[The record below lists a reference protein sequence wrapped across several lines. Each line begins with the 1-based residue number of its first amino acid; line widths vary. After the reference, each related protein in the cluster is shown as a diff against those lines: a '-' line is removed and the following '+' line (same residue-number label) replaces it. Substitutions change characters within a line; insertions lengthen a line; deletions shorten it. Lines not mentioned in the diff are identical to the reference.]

1 MPASLPVA
9 DPLEQTR
16 RRSPGNDVAMPVAL
30 PCIKRS
36 SGLRQLEKA
45 HRFCGMKVS
54 LFSSKSYDES
64 FFSAENES
72 VGHELVFYDFKLTPA
87 SAPLAAGSKAVCA
100 FVNDRLDRETL
111 EVLHAGGTEYVAMRC
126 AGFNNV
132 DLAAVKALGMKVVRV
147 PAYSPYAVAEHTMG
161 LLLALNRRLYRSYN
175 RVREGNFSLQGLV
188 GFDIHG
194 LTVGIIGTGTIG
206 EKVVRLFNGF
216 GCKVLCYDVYENET
230 VKGLGAE
237 YVPLEQLFAESD
249 IISLHCPLLEST
261 HHMIDAA
268 ALEQM
273 KPGVTLLNT
282 SRGALIDTSA
292 VIEGLKSGQIG
303 NLGID
308 VYEEEDNLFF
318 EDQSGQVMQDDVFA
332 RLLTFPNVL
341 ITGHQAF
348 FTSNALTQIARV
360 TLKNLSELDASG
372 RCENEIEPS

>member
-1 MPASLPVA
+1 MRMV
-9 DPLEQTR
+9 R
-16 RRSPGNDVAMPVAL
+16 RRFIESCFCVRCWAECLRHFIALTVAH
-30 PCIKRS
+30 
-36 SGLRQLEKA
+36 GLRCLTARGKLCA
-45 HRFCGMKVS
+45 MKVT

-64 FFSAENES
+64 FFSAENEAGS
-72 VGHELVFYDFKLTPA
+72 HELVFYEFKLTPA
-87 SAPLAAGSKAVCA
+87 SAPLAAGSRAVCA
-100 FVNDRLDRETL
+100 FVNDHLDRETL
-111 EVLHAGGTEYVAMRC
+111 EILHAGGTEYIALRC

-132 DLAAVKALGMKVVRV
+132 DLAAIKEFGMKVVRV

-161 LLLALNRRLYRSYN
+161 LLLALNRRLYRAYN

-188 GFDIHG
+188 GFDVHG

-216 GCKVLCYDVYENET
+216 GCKVLCYDVFENDA
-230 VKGLGAE
+230 VKALGAE
-237 YVPLEQLFAESD
+237 YVALETLFAQSD
-249 IISLHCPLLEST
+249 IVSLHCPLLEST
-261 HHMIDAA
+261 HHIINADSIA
-268 ALEQM
+268 QM

-292 VIEGLKSGQIG
+292 VIEGLKSGHVG

-318 EDQSGQVMQDDVFA
+318 EDQSGEVMQDDVFA

-348 FTSNALTQIARV
+348 FTSNALTQIART
-360 TLKNLSELDASG
+360 TLQNLLDLEQSG
-372 RCENEIEPS
+372 QSSNEIELS

>member
-1 MPASLPVA
+1 
-9 DPLEQTR
+9 
-16 RRSPGNDVAMPVAL
+16 
-30 PCIKRS
+30 
-36 SGLRQLEKA
+36 
-45 HRFCGMKVS
+45 MKVS

-64 FFSAENES
+64 FFSAENEA
-72 VGHELVFYDFKLTPA
+72 VGHELVFFDFKLTPA
-87 SAPLAAGSKAVCA
+87 SAPLAAGSRAVCA

-111 EVLHAGGTEYVAMRC
+111 EILKAGGTELIAMRC

-132 DLAAVKALGMKVVRV
+132 DLKAVKALGMRVVRV
-147 PAYSPYAVAEHTMG
+147 PAYSPYAVAEHTLG

-216 GCKVLCYDVYENET
+216 GCKVLCYDVFPNE
-230 VKGLGAE
+230 VVQGLGAE
-237 YVPLEQLFAESD
+237 YVTLDQLFAQSD

-261 HHMIDAA
+261 YHMIDAA
-268 ALEQM
+268 AIAQM
-273 KPGVTLLNT
+273 KAGVTLLNT
-282 SRGALIDTSA
+282 SRGALVDTSA
-292 VIEGLKSGQIG
+292 VIDGLKSGRIG

-318 EDQSGQVMQDDVFA
+318 EDQSGEVMQDDVFA

-348 FTSNALTQIARV
+348 FTSNALTQIART
-360 TLKNLSELDASG
+360 TLQSLADLAECGESA
-372 RCENEIEPS
+372 NEIDLM